1 MLEWREL
8 SGREGSAM
16 LSEWQGEDRAE
27 EEETAPSC
35 RVEVEPI
42 AVEQPEAVTVDERE
56 ASDDIEFFLGKQKKT
71 STSSR
76 ADRTI
81 FDGGKLSLD
90 AWAFRV
96 SSRPSA

>member
-35 RVEVEPI
+35 SVEVEPI
-42 AVEQPEAVTVDERE
+42 VVEQPAVTVEERE
-56 ASDDIEFFLGKQKKT
+56 AIDDIEFFLGKQENFVKGT
-71 STSSR
+71 PN
-76 ADRTI
+76 I
-81 FDGGKLSLD
+81 WLQKLLLVEHD
-90 AWAFRV
+90 A
-96 SSRPSA
+96 

>member
-42 AVEQPEAVTVDERE
+42 AVEHPEAVTVDERE
-56 ASDDIEFFLGKQKKT
+56 AIDDIEFFLGKQKKT
-71 STSSR
+71 SSR
-76 ADRTI
+76 ADQTI
-81 FDGGKLSLD
+81 FDGGKLTL
-90 AWAFRV
+90 A
-96 SSRPSA
+96 

>member
-56 ASDDIEFFLGKQKKT
+56 AIDDIEFFLGKQKLRQGQT
-71 STSSR
+71 EQYSMVENSR
-76 ADRTI
+76 LML
-81 FDGGKLSLD
+81 GHSE
-90 AWAFRV
+90 
-96 SSRPSA
+96 